1 MPTRTVGRSERGGGQ
16 NPVGWEAMPTMVSP
30 ERISTHWLQRRIL
43 SAEEKFT
50 ISFRKQYPVVW
61 WLTLVGPFVLS
72 GLIVVAVGVLAG
84 WEWAGRLL
92 GAAAA
97 TFFFFG
103 RFVILGGEAKSPH
116 MDFFTPGQLALLVTY
131 MDLMVASLLVCHS
144 GFLFRIPFL
153 GPRMLA
159 LVEDG
164 QYILRS
170 NPWMK
175 RLTFIGLVA
184 FVMFPLASTGSVGG
198 SIFGRLLGMSRTSTF
213 IGVVL
218 GSILGN
224 GLMYLGANVLNRY
237 LDRNNPWL
245 TIGGIA
251 VVALLIFWLNYRYQ
265 RMKRQAMQALQE
277 ADAP

>member
-1 MPTRTVGRSERGGGQ
+1 MPTSPVFGSEQVCGQ
-16 NPVGWEAMPTMVSP
+16 SPVCLEAMPAMVP
-30 ERISTHWLQRRIL
+30 HEHISTRWLQRQIQ
-43 SAEEKFT
+43 SAEEAFT

-61 WLTLVGPFVLS
+61 WVTLVGPFVLS
-72 GLIVVAVGVLAG
+72 ALIVVAVGVFAG
-84 WEWAGRLL
+84 WPWAGRLV
-92 GAAAA
+92 GTATA

-103 RFVILGGEAKSPH
+103 RFVILGGEAKSPE
-116 MDFFTPGQLALLVTY
+116 MDFFTPGQLAVLVTY
-131 MDLMVASLLVCHS
+131 MDMMVASLLVCHS
-144 GFLFRIPFL
+144 GFLFRIPFF

-198 SIFGRLLGMSRTSTF
+198 SIFGRLLGMSRTSAF
-213 IGVVL
+213 IGVAL
-218 GSILGN
+218 GSVLGN
-224 GLMYLGANVLNRY
+224 GLMYLGANVINRY

-277 ADAP
+277 ADTP

>member
-1 MPTRTVGRSERGGGQ
+1 MHK
-16 NPVGWEAMPTMVSP
+16 MVPP
-30 ERISTHWLQRRIL
+30 ERISTVWLQKRL
-43 SAEEKFT
+43 QSAEEEFT

-61 WLTLVGPFVLS
+61 WVTLLGPFVLS
-72 GLIVVAVGVLAG
+72 AGIVGAVGLLAG
-84 WEWAGRLL
+84 GRWAARLV
-92 GAAAA
+92 GTAVA

-103 RFVILGGEAKSPH
+103 RFVILGGEAHNPH
-116 MDFFTPGQLALLVTY
+116 THFFTPGQLALLVTY
-131 MDLMVASLLVCHS
+131 MDLMTASLLVSHS

-170 NPWMK
+170 HPWMK
-175 RLTFIGLVA
+175 RLTFIGLTA
-184 FVMFPLASTGSVGG
+184 FVMFPLAATGSVGG
-198 SIFGRLLGMSRTSTF
+198 SIFGRLLGMSRTSAF
-213 IGVVL
+213 LGIAL

-224 GLMYLGANVLNRY
+224 GLMYLGANVINRY

-251 VVALLIFWLNYRYQ
+251 IVALLIFWLNYRYQ
-265 RMKRQAMQALQE
+265 RMKRQVMEELHSTEDGEKPA
-277 ADAP
+277 

>member
-1 MPTRTVGRSERGGGQ
+1 MAKIVSDERSSTR
-16 NPVGWEAMPTMVSP
+16 
-30 ERISTHWLQRRIL
+30 WLQRQL
-43 SAEEKFT
+43 QSAEEAFT
-50 ISFRKQYPVVW
+50 ISFRKQYPAVW
-61 WLTLVGPFVLS
+61 WLTLLGPFVLS
-72 GLIVVAVGVLAG
+72 GLIVVGVGLVAG
-84 WEWAGRLL
+84 WEWAIRLL
-92 GAAAA
+92 GTAAA

-103 RFVILGGEAKSPH
+103 RFVILGGEAQNPH

-131 MDLMVASLLVCHS
+131 MDLMTASLLVCHS

-175 RLTFIGLVA
+175 RLTFVGLVG

-198 SIFGRLLGMSRTSTF
+198 SIFGRLLGMSRTSVF
-213 IGVVL
+213 IGVAL

-224 GLMYLGANVLNRY
+224 GLMYLGANVINRY

-251 VVALLIFWLNYRYQ
+251 VVGLLIFWLNYRYQ
-265 RMKRQAMQALQE
+265 RMKRQAMEALQE
-277 ADAP
+277 ADGL